1 MKRRSLLALV
11 GGALAAT
18 SGCVSAPTGPEP
30 AHTVTV
36 YLGEREA
43 TRDVTVTV
51 RNEDGNVLFERAYE
65 LSDANEADEDATFPA
80 DTEPEMVTVEVDGT
94 RFERDWP
101 NMHGQD
107 AGCGESNWTG
117 IEVWVE
123 GQPEEEPS
131 VRLDSNCQHVT
142 MADG

>member
-1 MKRRSLLALV
+1 MNRRSLLGVV

-18 SGCVSAPTGPEP
+18 SGCLSAPTGPVP

-36 YLGEREA
+36 YLAEREA

-51 RNEDGNVLFERAYE
+51 TNEGGDELFERTYE
-65 LSDANEADEDATFPA
+65 LSDANEAEEDDTFPA
-80 DTEPEMVTVEVDGT
+80 DTEPETVTVVVDGT

-107 AGCGESNWTG
+107 AGCGESNWAG

-123 GQPEEEPS
+123 GQPDEEPT

-142 MADG
+142 MTE